1 MHIVYIYV
9 HMYIYIYVQLLCV
22 FTSVQDQVQS
32 AQYRES
38 EKVLL
43 LLQYPIV
50 VTSASAAFYGKR
62 ASMARGLSQP
72 WAITT

>member
-1 MHIVYIYV
+1 
-9 HMYIYIYVQLLCV
+9 
-22 FTSVQDQVQS
+22 VQDQVQS

-43 LLQYPIV
+43 LLQYPIM